1 MSTKRAA
8 RGGPARK
15 RILVVDDHPIFREGL
30 LQSIGRQPDLVVCG
44 EAENGSQAL
53 ASIGRL
59 KPDLMVVDLSLPGKS
74 GFELVKDIQAIHPDL
89 PVLVLSMHDE
99 SLYVERVLR
108 AGARG
113 YIMKHERPKK
123 LLEAI
128 RQVLGGRTYV
138 SEKMAARILDA
149 FSGRRPL
156 RSGMPLEQLT
166 DREFEIL
173 HLIGRGKSSHEI
185 ARELHLSVKTVDT
198 HRSHL
203 KDKLKLRS
211 SLQLTRYAVCW
222 AEGRTVPP
230 P

>member
-1 MSTKRAA
+1 MTPKRAA

-30 LQSIGRQPDLVVCG
+30 LQSIGRQPDMMVCG
-44 EAENGSQAL
+44 EAENGAQAL

-59 KPDLMVVDLSLPGKS
+59 KPDLVVADLSLPGKS

-138 SEKMAARILDA
+138 SEKMAARILDV

-173 HLIGRGKSSHEI
+173 HLIGRGKNSHEI

-211 SLQLTRYAVCW
+211 ALQLTRYAVCW
-222 AEGRTVPP
+222 AEGRTLPP
-230 P
+230 A